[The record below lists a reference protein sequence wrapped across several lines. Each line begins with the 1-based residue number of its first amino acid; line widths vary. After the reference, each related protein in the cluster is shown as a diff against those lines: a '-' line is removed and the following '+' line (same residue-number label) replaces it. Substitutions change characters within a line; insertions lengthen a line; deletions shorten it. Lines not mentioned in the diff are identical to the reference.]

1 MARRRP
7 RHRTGDPGSS
17 AFEAVRKVGNECRMV
32 IIRNLLDAPRRFSEL
47 ERIGAGIEP
56 KTLARVLRY
65 LESEG
70 IVRRTVVSTRPMAVQ
85 YALTEKGRQ
94 LRPVLESLRTW
105 GDRWIAPT
113 PE

>member
-1 MARRRP
+1 
-7 RHRTGDPGSS
+7 
-17 AFEAVRKVGNECRMV
+17 
-32 IIRNLLDAPRRFSEL
+32 
-47 ERIGAGIEP
+47 
-56 KTLARVLRY
+56 
-65 LESEG
+65 
-70 IVRRTVVSTRPMAVQ
+70 MAVQ